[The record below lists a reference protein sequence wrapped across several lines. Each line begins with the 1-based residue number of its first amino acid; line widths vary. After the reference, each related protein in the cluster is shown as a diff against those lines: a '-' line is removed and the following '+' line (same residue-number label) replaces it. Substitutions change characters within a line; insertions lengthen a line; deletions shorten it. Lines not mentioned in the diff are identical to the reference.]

1 MSMKLRSPSRYF
13 LAPVIGG
20 LALMGAVA
28 SVSANAE
35 DKKQRE
41 SEAPAAKTIGD
52 PQTCIPLRNI
62 RRTEVH
68 DDYTIDFV
76 MQGGRT
82 YRNNLRAR
90 CPGLAFEEA
99 FSYSTSINRLCRSDI
114 ITVLSQGGPGL
125 FPRASCGLGRF
136 QEIELIEDDAD
147 DS

>member
-1 MSMKLRSPSRYF
+1 MSMKLRLPTRYF
-13 LAPVIGG
+13 LAPTIAG

-41 SEAPAAKTIGD
+41 SKAPAAKNIGE
-52 PQTCIPLRNI
+52 PRTCIPLRNI
-62 RRTEVH
+62 LRTEAH

-76 MQGGRT
+76 MRGGKI
-82 YRNNLRAR
+82 YRNNLRSR

-99 FSYSTSINRLCRSDI
+99 FSYATSINQLCRADI

-125 FPRASCGLGRF
+125 FPRASCGLGKF
-136 QEIELIEDDAD
+136 QEIELAEN
-147 DS
+147 